1 MGDVRSGC
9 CTYSLTTTISG
20 NLIFLLVVFYFTS
33 TCVCFIYCTINVH
46 IKATTELSFI
56 LITQR
61 YIYLNY
67 INKKNPP
74 KFRRILFL
82 LQDLESYASASVV
95 SSAAGASSVA
105 ASAFSAASAAAASA
119 LLLANS
125 AIRASL
131 TLASASNLSF

>member
-1 MGDVRSGC
+1 MEFSCEIVWKFWTKNRFEM
-9 CTYSLTTTISG
+9 
-20 NLIFLLVVFYFTS
+20 LIFLYVLYFVYLMSVFIIIF
-33 TCVCFIYCTINVH
+33 CFNYAKIH
-46 IKATTELSFI
+46 LFI
-56 LITQR
+56 LYKQ
-61 YIYLNY
+61 
-67 INKKNPP
+67 KKI
-74 KFRRILFL
+74 RRISPTDFL
-82 LQDLESYASASVV
+82 VFQDLESQASASVV